1 MAKTE
6 NERETEKDGSL
17 RLQRQQS
24 ASQSAR
30 QSVRPSDRRFI
41 RLMARSYSRKRSPL
55 PWLVSAAGS
64 PFLMGPV
71 GRSCELRPL
80 LRWTR
85 SGQVA
90 EEKQDPSIDPL
101 SVPRSDD
108 AMGCGF
114 HGRFYRLS
122 LRPSF
127 PCLACDVLLVEGS
140 MPFPPP
146 VTFLR
151 SHLMM
156 LACNGD
162 QRRSQL
168 CSNPT

>member
-1 MAKTE
+1 MEKWPRQKMREKRRKMA
-6 NERETEKDGSL
+6 
-17 RLQRQQS
+17 
-24 ASQSAR
+24 ASDYRDNSPPA
-30 QSVRPSDRRFI
+30 SPPAPVRPSDRRFI

-90 EEKQDPSIDPL
+90 EEKQGPSIHPL

-162 QRRSQL
+162 QRRS
-168 CSNPT
+168 

>member
-1 MAKTE
+1 MA
-6 NERETEKDGSL
+6 
-17 RLQRQQS
+17 
-24 ASQSAR
+24 ASDYRDNSPPA
-30 QSVRPSDRRFI
+30 SPPAPVRPSDRRFI

-90 EEKQDPSIDPL
+90 EEKQDPSIRCPSQD
-101 SVPRSDD
+101 RMMRWD
-108 AMGCGF
+108 AVFMAGF
-114 HGRFYRLS
+114 IDSLRLS
-122 LRPSF
+122 
-127 PCLACDVLLVEGS
+127 LACDVLLVEGS

-162 QRRSQL
+162 QRRS
-168 CSNPT
+168 